1 MRPVFGPLRAIA
13 LEPRTGAFALLWATG
28 GKLGIAQFRVTQRY
42 PGRGKWRPNTSESV
56 VGLLPFRAPPRM
68 VAPLGGQTMSG
79 EQAMTRSSATSL
91 PAREQAAASIDQVH
105 LERMTL
111 GDRTLEREVLEL
123 FARQTAMTLE
133 RIAGSGPACAAAAAH
148 TLKGSARGIGAW
160 RVAEAAERLEQAAA
174 GDGDEAAM
182 LSALADLE
190 AASLEARLAIGLRLS
205 EGRNGAAASR
215 GREH

>member
-1 MRPVFGPLRAIA
+1 
-13 LEPRTGAFALLWATG
+13 
-28 GKLGIAQFRVTQRY
+28 
-42 PGRGKWRPNTSESV
+42 
-56 VGLLPFRAPPRM
+56 
-68 VAPLGGQTMSG
+68 MSG
-79 EQAMTRSSATSL
+79 EQAMTRSSARSL
-91 PAREQAAASIDQVH
+91 PAREQSATSIDQVH

-111 GDRTLEREVLEL
+111 GDRSLEREVLEL

-174 GDGDEAAM
+174 GAGDEAAM

-190 AASLEARLAIGLRLS
+190 AASLEARLAIGVRLS
-205 EGRNGAAASR
+205 EGHNASALSR
-215 GREH
+215 GREY